1 MGSSPV
7 SYQYNLG
14 QLARAFSP
22 YSRSKIR
29 SQGWLDPGVVSQQGG
44 DLCTFSPTSDTHV
57 RYEVTL
63 WVTLLLDEEG
73 GYCSQAERQPCAP
86 HELICLQAKCG
97 CEPWSGPRCSPSLV
111 HVLEFGLGSKSE
123 AAP

>member
-29 SQGWLDPGVVSQQGG
+29 SQGWLDPGV

-63 WVTLLLDEEG
+63 WVTLLLDEEVG
-73 GYCSQAERQPCAP
+73 TAPRQRGNPVP
-86 HELICLQAKCG
+86 HM
-97 CEPWSGPRCSPSLV
+97 S
-111 HVLEFGLGSKSE
+111 
-123 AAP
+123 

>member
-1 MGSSPV
+1 MGSRPV

-63 WVTLLLDEEG
+63 WVTLLLDEEVG
-73 GYCSQAERQPCAP
+73 TAPRQRGNPVP
-86 HELICLQAKCG
+86 HMN
-97 CEPWSGPRCSPSLV
+97 
-111 HVLEFGLGSKSE
+111 
-123 AAP
+123 